1 MLEEDKDFL
10 RGQREKG
17 RKGYMAGVDT
27 DFARYEERMFFRRL
41 SARARRE
48 REERRLEV
56 SSEECGL
63 STGSDSDMTEAENS
77 EDDAFNPPPQKKVS
91 QEKQSVLTPE
101 LAALMDRMKLSARQ
115 AGALATGFAAVLGFN
130 VSTLSTSPSTIY
142 RQRTNLRKTMGEK
155 IKSEFYTSKP
165 VQLHWDGKQLRDL
178 TNLRKVDRLPILI
191 SEGGKEHLLAVAKLS
206 TGTGASQAIAICETL
221 EEWNLKEMISGLN
234 FDTTSSNTGPKN
246 GTCALLEDM
255 LGVELLHFACR
266 HHTDEIVLGA
276 VVVVCLGPTKGPCNT
291 LFTRFR
297 IFWDECD
304 KTNFATCPA
313 NLIPASEKNKITEF
327 CWNQLQVRPN
337 KGPLCKFK
345 RSNFLPPVF
354 HGA

>member
-1 MLEEDKDFL
+1 VLGKAKRESAKLAIDSVLSFWQKARVPTRQPVKCWSKLEKLYEKYITLKKNKGRAGGAQRRNEEDFKSSLEDLFDIAHQNALTDPKVLEEDKDFL

-63 STGSDSDMTEAENS
+63 STGSDSDMTETENS

-142 RQRTNLRKTMGEK
+142 RQRDQSPENNGRKK
-155 IKSEFYTSKP
+155 
-165 VQLHWDGKQLRDL
+165 
-178 TNLRKVDRLPILI
+178 
-191 SEGGKEHLLAVAKLS
+191 
-206 TGTGASQAIAICETL
+206 
-221 EEWNLKEMISGLN
+221 
-234 FDTTSSNTGPKN
+234 
-246 GTCALLEDM
+246 
-255 LGVELLHFACR
+255 
-266 HHTDEIVLGA
+266 
-276 VVVVCLGPTKGPCNT
+276 
-291 LFTRFR
+291 
-297 IFWDECD
+297 
-304 KTNFATCPA
+304 
-313 NLIPASEKNKITEF
+313 
-327 CWNQLQVRPN
+327 
-337 KGPLCKFK
+337 
-345 RSNFLPPVF
+345 
-354 HGA
+354 